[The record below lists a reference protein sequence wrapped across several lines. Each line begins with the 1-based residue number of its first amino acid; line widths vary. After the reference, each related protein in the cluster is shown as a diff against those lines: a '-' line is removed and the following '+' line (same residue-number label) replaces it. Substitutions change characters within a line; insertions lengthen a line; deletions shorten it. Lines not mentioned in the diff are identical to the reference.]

1 MSGKNK
7 NPNRSGS
14 NSLSRRDFLKG
25 VGTSAIAAAATQ
37 AEHLAAQIKEVNDEK
52 IAGPEGAPVTLNING
67 EKRNLVLEPRVT
79 LLEAIREHLN
89 LTGQKEVCD
98 RGTCGACTVMVN
110 GVPQYSCMKLAI
122 DSQEEKITTVEG
134 LGLGLSP
141 NGNGKLNKVQQAFV
155 ECDSLMCGYCT
166 PGFVVNLTALLD
178 RNPRPTEAEVRE
190 ACSGNLCRCGTYPRI
205 FEAAL
210 KAAGVKTKS
219 RVQILSAKEIFNA

>member
-1 MSGKNK
+1 MPKKNK
-7 NPNRSGS
+7 NSTSSGP

-25 VGTSAIAAAATQ
+25 MGTSAVAAAATQ
-37 AEHLAAQIKEVNDEK
+37 AEQLAAQIKEINDEK
-52 IAGPEGAPVTLNING
+52 IAGPQGAPVTLNING
-67 EKRNLVLEPRVT
+67 QKRRLVLEPRVT

-98 RGTCGACTVMVN
+98 RGTCGACTVMVD

-122 DSQEEKITTVEG
+122 DSQDEKITTVEG
-134 LGLGLSP
+134 LSP
-141 NGNGKLNKVQQAFV
+141 NGKLNKVQQAFV

-178 RNPRPTEAEVRE
+178 HNPRPTEAEVRE

-210 KAAGVKTKS
+210 KAAGMKPKS
-219 RVQILSAKEIFNA
+219 RMQILSAKEIFNA

>member
-7 NPNRSGS
+7 NATRSGP

-25 VGTSAIAAAATQ
+25 VGTSAVAAAATQ
-37 AEHLAAQIKEVNDEK
+37 AEHLATQIKDINDEK
-52 IAGPEGAPVTLNING
+52 IAGPQGTPITLNING
-67 EKRNLVLEPRVT
+67 QKKNLVLEPRVT

-98 RGTCGACTVMVN
+98 RGTCGACTVMVD

-122 DSQEEKITTVEG
+122 DSQEEEITTVEG
-134 LGLGLSP
+134 LSP
-141 NGNGKLNKVQQAFV
+141 NGKLNKVQQAFV

-178 RNPRPTEAEVRE
+178 NNPRPTEAEVRE

-210 KAAGVKTKS
+210 KAAGVKTKN

>member
-1 MSGKNK
+1 MPGKSK
-7 NPNRSGS
+7 KHDSA
-14 NSLSRRDFLKG
+14 NSLTRRAFLKG
-25 VGTSAIAAAATQ
+25 VGTTAVAAAASQ
-37 AEHLAAQIKEVNDEK
+37 AENLAAQIKGFNDEK
-52 IAGPEGAPVTLNING
+52 IQGPEAIPVTLQING
-67 EKRNLVLEPRVT
+67 EERHLVLEPRVT
-79 LLEAIREHLN
+79 LLEAIREHLD

-98 RGTCGACTVMVN
+98 RGTCGACTVLVD

-122 DSQEEKITTVEG
+122 DSQGQEITTVEG
-134 LGLGLSP
+134 LAPKGQ
-141 NGNGKLNKVQQAFV
+141 LNKVQKAFV

-178 RNPRPTEAEVRE
+178 HNPRPSEAEVRE

-219 RVQILSAKEIFNA
+219 RVQILTLKDIFNA